1 MGIKEEIHQIKPLR
15 TSGEEL
21 ILSLVKTVDLLKTGF
36 DSVLKGSDLTL
47 TQFNIL
53 RICRG
58 AKDEGRTC
66 SEISERMLTKVPDV
80 TRLLDRMVKKGLVKR
95 ERCTS
100 DRRIVWI
107 FITESGLNEINR
119 VIPMIEQYTDSIT
132 GQFSE
137 SDITQSIQ
145 TINVI
150 RNNIKELG
158 RQAKT

>member
-1 MGIKEEIHQIKPLR
+1 MGIKEEIRQTKPIR

-36 DSVLKGSDLTL
+36 DSVLKEHDLTQS
-47 TQFNIL
+47 QFNIL

-58 AKDEGRTC
+58 AEGEGRTC

-80 TRLLDRMVKKGLVKR
+80 TRLLDRMIKKSLVKR

-107 FITESGLNEINR
+107 FITDVGLSLINT
-119 VIPMIEQYTDSIT
+119 VSPIVEQYTDSIT
-132 GQFSE
+132 E
-137 SDITQSIQ
+137 HIPDTDIAQSIQ
-145 TINVI
+145 IVNTL
-150 RNNIKELG
+150 RKNIKELEI
-158 RQAKT
+158 QAQR

>member
-1 MGIKEEIHQIKPLR
+1 MGIKEEIKQTKPLR

-36 DSVLKGSDLTL
+36 DSLLKEHDLTL
-47 TQFNIL
+47 AQFNIL

-58 AKDEGRTC
+58 AQGEGRTC
-66 SEISERMLTKVPDV
+66 SDITERMLTKVPDV

-107 FITESGLNEINR
+107 FITDSGLDVINK
-119 VIPMIEQYTDSIT
+119 VVPIVEHFTDIIT
-132 GQFSE
+132 GQISE
-137 SDITQSIQ
+137 QDITQSIQ
-145 TINVI
+145 TINAL
-150 RNNIKELG
+150 RTNIKAHG
-158 RQAKT
+158 QQAKT